1 MFLNYD
7 VCFISRS
14 ICFRDYVSPEQSR
27 NNSWPEKRAEHHITY
42 SDIFKRLSHLT
53 GKKKLRKRQEQLMN
67 IFFLQFEGRILKH
80 RWGKIF
86 VVIEDNLWIVFSFSK
101 PKWTLS
107 FSSPFL
113 SLYTPISAFTI
124 YEQWN
129 LTVNSVMWCTSRSYV
144 HQIIST
150 VFLPPWVLWNSNCI
164 FFNLVLLALKA
175 IIILNTEKIL
185 NIKITK

>member
-1 MFLNYD
+1 ML
-7 VCFISRS
+7 
-14 ICFRDYVSPEQSR
+14 Q
-27 NNSWPEKRAEHHITY
+27 
-42 SDIFKRLSHLT
+42 RLCEPRTIQKQLLT
-53 GKKKLRKRQEQLMN
+53 GKESWASHHLFWYIQTVKSLDRKKKKLRKRQEQLMN